1 MDDQTEIKKI
11 RTALR
16 QTRGTRKYARVVA
29 VNMVR
34 VNRQNP
40 TFAAEMLGVDRGT
53 VNDWLNAYDR
63 EGLDGLA
70 DDARPGRPPF
80 VQRDKLEKIVDDA
93 KRFTAYEFVELIEKK
108 TGVKYSEPH
117 ARRLLR
123 SLGFAVKK
131 TPRISD
137 RVPLKEDLEIWQKDT
152 KREVETLENEGF
164 TLVMS
169 DESHQNLNIFGSGA
183 VYVRGNAKPILT
195 QLGNQ
200 RQTIYG
206 GITLDGETCYMTA
219 SKANDRSFIRY
230 MDKLRH
236 HFGKVAVVVDNAAYH
251 NSGRVRRYLKKNNNI
266 VKLIF
271 LPPYSPFLNPAE
283 WLWRNGKAKIRR
295 TFRRPAKSYF
305 RRKIMSVYESLEIK
319 FDPRNILFRD
329 LNKILPT

>member
-11 RTALR
+11 KAALR

-34 VNRQNP
+34 VKG
-40 TFAAEMLGVDRGT
+40 FAALATADALGVDRGT

-63 EGLDGLA
+63 EGLDGLV

-80 VQRDKLEKIVDDA
+80 VQRNTLEKIVDDT

-108 TGVKYSEPH
+108 TGVKYSESH

-123 SLGFAVKK
+123 SLGFTIKK

-137 RVPLKEDLEIWQKDT
+137 RVLPKEDLEIWQKDT
-152 KREVETLENEGF
+152 KKEIKTLENEGF

-183 VYVRGNAKPILT
+183 VYVRGNAEPMPMP
-195 QLGNQ
+195 LGNQ

-206 GITLDGETCYMTA
+206 GITLDGRTCYMAA

-236 HFGKVAVVVDNAAYH
+236 HFDKVAVVVDNAAYH
-251 NSGRVRRYLKKNNNI
+251 NSGRVQRYLKKNNNF

-305 RRKIMSVYESLEIK
+305 RRKIMLVYESLEIK
-319 FDPRNILFRD
+319 FDPRNILFRN
-329 LNKILPT
+329 LNKILPA